1 MGIPE
6 VPEFIIHEGFA
17 NHGKIIHSEEKLLRF
32 VRSLL
37 SFLLLVPGHPEHG
50 PFYIIQG
57 LMNAVKKYP
66 WQVSSGIHTKVY
78 CDILALLCSYAQKKF
93 PYNVFRVDSND
104 VLYAGAR
111 EYTINLKEKLT
122 SCVNEIIEQLTS
134 VGKRSDT
141 ASKLTQA
148 RMILE
153 LTNQLVSRMIVNYE
167 MMGFLVKLLDVTS
180 RSKSLFSRS
189 DLRYFHNTL
198 DFVVRTFEKI
208 HIGGDT
214 VGYRE
219 SLVAMK

>member
-1 MGIPE
+1 M
-6 VPEFIIHEGFA
+6 
-17 NHGKIIHSEEKLLRF
+17 
-32 VRSLL
+32 
-37 SFLLLVPGHPEHG
+37 
-50 PFYIIQG
+50 
-57 LMNAVKKYP
+57 
-66 WQVSSGIHTKVY
+66 
-78 CDILALLCSYAQKKF
+78 
-93 PYNVFRVDSND
+93 
-104 VLYAGAR
+104 
-111 EYTINLKEKLT
+111 KEKLT

-198 DFVVRTFEKI
+198 DFVMKVFEKM
-208 HIGGDT
+208 HGGINT
-214 VGYRE
+214 AGFKE
-219 SLVAMK
+219 SLVVMK

>member
-1 MGIPE
+1 MEI
-6 VPEFIIHEGFA
+6 
-17 NHGKIIHSEEKLLRF
+17 
-32 VRSLL
+32 
-37 SFLLLVPGHPEHG
+37 
-50 PFYIIQG
+50 
-57 LMNAVKKYP
+57 
-66 WQVSSGIHTKVY
+66 
-78 CDILALLCSYAQKKF
+78 
-93 PYNVFRVDSND
+93 
-104 VLYAGAR
+104 
-111 EYTINLKEKLT
+111 TIDLKEKLT
-122 SCVNEIIEQLTS
+122 SCVNEIIEQLTL
-134 VGKRSDT
+134 VGKRSDK